1 MTDVAKGALEAHAAQ
16 SAHITSAR
24 GIPDAP
30 EAQRFIS
37 SVWGWPSG
45 WNIYWI
51 IFFSA
56 ALTLLLP
63 LLARVLSRTFRHREN
78 LSGPGKNERFAQ
90 ANEKLATA
98 IQKQRAQEAET
109 FIGRKILIRSLT
121 SVTLALFFFSL
132 VLLLGPLVGLL
143 QPDAGSSIVL
153 RTFFCILSVTL
164 LGLVAVVYATRKGN
178 TWWSN
183 SRKERFDS

>member
-1 MTDVAKGALEAHAAQ
+1 MTDVVKGALEAHSAAQ
-16 SAHITSAR
+16 VTHA
-24 GIPDAP
+24 AP
-30 EAQRFIS
+30 EALRYIS

-51 IFFSA
+51 LFFSA

-63 LLARVLSRTFRHREN
+63 LLVSALSRFFRRREN
-78 LSGPGKNERFAQ
+78 QLAQIETNEHSLHTH
-90 ANEKLATA
+90 NEKLMAV
-98 IQKQRAQEAET
+98 IQKQRDQEAET

-121 SVTLALFFFSL
+121 SVTVALFFFSL

-143 QPDAGSSIVL
+143 QPEAGASIVI
-153 RTFFCILSVTL
+153 RTFFCILSVSL

-183 SRKERFDS
+183 SRKEHPNS

>member
-1 MTDVAKGALEAHAAQ
+1 MSTECEQDDMTDVAKGAL
-16 SAHITSAR
+16 
-24 GIPDAP
+24 

-51 IFFSA
+51 LFFSA
-56 ALTLLLP
+56 AITLLLP
-63 LLARVLSRTFRHREN
+63 SLARVFSRFFLHRKK
-78 LSGPGKNERFAQ
+78 PGTQNSYERPP
-90 ANEKLATA
+90 NEKLTAA
-98 IQKQRAQEAET
+98 IQKQKVQEAET
-109 FIGRKILIRSLT
+109 FVGRKILIRSLI

-132 VLLLGPLVGLL
+132 ILMLGPLVGLL
-143 QPDAGSSIVL
+143 QPEVGTVIVF
-153 RTFFCILSVTL
+153 RTFFCILSVSL

-183 SRKERFDS
+183 SRKERVDS